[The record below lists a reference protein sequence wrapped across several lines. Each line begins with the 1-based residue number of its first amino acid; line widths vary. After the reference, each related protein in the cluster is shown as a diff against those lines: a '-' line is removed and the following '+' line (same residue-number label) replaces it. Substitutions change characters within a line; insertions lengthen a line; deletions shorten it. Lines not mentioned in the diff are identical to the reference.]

1 MPAYTTILGAIFPV
15 FAIMAAGFAFR
26 RRGWMADELETDVM
40 RLALRLLLPCLIIDM
55 IAGNPA
61 LEKVSVAA
69 WAIAFGFVGILIG
82 YAVAFGVAK
91 ASRMEAGEGLR
102 TFTITAGIQNYGFI
116 ALPVTIALFPDN
128 TGPSGL
134 IFIHG
139 LGIEIAMWT
148 IGIIILSRQAGPAWK
163 LLINGPFIAVIT
175 GLILNYSGAHEW
187 LPEWLKTTV
196 HMIGASA
203 IPISVF
209 MIGATIGKFFSREI
223 LKDFTR
229 VALTSITARLAIAPA
244 IIIGLAM
251 LLPIPKDL
259 ACVLAVQAGMPAA
272 VMPIMIAKLYGGHPE
287 TAIKVVVATTAVI
300 LITGPLVIALAMRW
314 LNLS

>member
-15 FAIMAAGFAFR
+15 FAIMAAGFVFR
-26 RRGWMADELETDVM
+26 RRNWMAEELETDVM

-61 LEKVSVAA
+61 LEKISTAA
-69 WAIAFGFVGILIG
+69 WAIAFGFCGILIG
-82 YAVAFGVAK
+82 YGVAFAMAK
-91 ASRMEAGEGLR
+91 LFRMAHGEGLR

-116 ALPVTIALFPDN
+116 ALPVTIALFPGN

-148 IGIIILSRQAGPAWK
+148 IGILIMSRNAGPAWK

-175 GLILNYSGAHEW
+175 GLVLNYSHAHEY
-187 LPEWLKTTV
+187 LPQIVKTTI

-209 MIGATIGKFFSREI
+209 MIGATIGKLFSKGI
-223 LKDFTR
+223 LHDFAR
-229 VALTSITARLAIAPA
+229 VAFASITARLAITPA
-244 IIIGLAM
+244 ILIGLAF
-251 LLPIPKDL
+251 LLPIPRDL

-300 LITGPLVIALAMRW
+300 LVTGPLVIALALRW
-314 LNLS
+314 LELG